1 MKMLKNPIF
10 IILISADAEWKVVKN
25 YYSTIKAQES
35 PYGAWFRSQL
45 ACSPDCLLPVIF
57 FHGGWGKVAA
67 AGSTQYVID
76 RWHPPL
82 IINIGT
88 CGGIEGGIE
97 REEIVLADK
106 TLIYDIYEQMG
117 DANEHL
123 DFYTTHLDLSWL
135 PETLPIPVR
144 RTLLV
149 SGDRDLFC
157 EQVASLKSRFG
168 ACAGDWESGAIAWVA
183 ARNQTELLILRGVT
197 DLVSEKGGEAY
208 GNLAYFQQNTEK
220 MMRRLLATLPQW
232 LMAYQRGKFN

>member
-1 MKMLKNPIF
+1 MLKNPIYT
-10 IILISADAEWKVVKN
+10 ILISADAEWKIVEK
-25 YYSTIKAQES
+25 YFSTFKAQES
-35 PYGAWFRSQL
+35 PYGEWFRYQL
-45 ACSPDCLLPVIF
+45 AFTPDCLLPVIF

-76 RWHPPL
+76 RWHPDL
-82 IINIGT
+82 IVNLGT
-88 CGGIEGGIE
+88 CGGIKGEIE
-97 REEIVLADK
+97 REEIVLAEK
-106 TLIYDIYEQMG
+106 TIIYDIYEQMG
-117 DANEHL
+117 DADEHL
-123 DFYTTHLDLSWL
+123 EFYTTYLDLSWL

-157 EQVASLKSRFG
+157 DQVASLKSRFG

-197 DLVSEKGGEAY
+197 DLVGEKGGEAY

-220 MMRRLLATLPQW
+220 MMRKLLDTLPQW
-232 LMAYQRGKFN
+232 LMAFQRV

>member
-1 MKMLKNPIF
+1 
-10 IILISADAEWKVVKN
+10 
-25 YYSTIKAQES
+25 
-35 PYGAWFRSQL
+35 
-45 ACSPDCLLPVIF
+45 
-57 FHGGWGKVAA
+57 
-67 AGSTQYVID
+67 VID